1 MRKRLLGR
9 YGAQPD
15 AMADLD
21 GRGGGGGELD
31 DRKGTPRPGDSPRPD
46 LSGDPQHT
54 TLTVDEQ
61 NVDRE
66 AHQERV
72 NGVTGRDDQGGVVK
86 AGPPKQSTLA
96 RRRVD
101 GGVNARNKRA
111 MGRHLLECPEAVR
124 LTKQRSEKHQR
135 RTHGS
140 GGLIRTSVSAH
151 SMRQVSGL
159 LLGTVLLLA
168 SASVPTAQRVVAD
181 FEQLT
186 TDGATAIQERRY
198 ADALQMYSVAAK
210 QRPTEPIAWLG
221 AGVAAYMLGRDA
233 VAETS
238 LVAALRLNPRL
249 VEAALLLGD
258 LQYRGGRLREAIM
271 TYEAAAKQSPKARG
285 LDEKLEAWRR
295 EAGFADRLYE
305 SRGAHF
311 RVLFDGPK
319 DDALARRAV
328 EMLESAYWRV
338 GDKLTAYPPQTITV
352 VLYTLQQ
359 FRDVTRAPAW
369 AGGAYDGRI
378 HIAVGG
384 ALERPDQLE
393 RMLAHEFTHA
403 VVAMLGGRNVPL
415 WLNEGLATAL
425 EPGGDEWA
433 GDVLKANAARL
444 PLPDLHAGFGRLAGA
459 HVHIAYAQSAAAV
472 KRLIELRGPS
482 GIVALLEDL
491 QNGVPFES
499 AFHQRMAM
507 RYDEFQTMMA
517 RR

>member
-1 MRKRLLGR
+1 
-9 YGAQPD
+9 
-15 AMADLD
+15 MA
-21 GRGGGGGELD
+21 
-31 DRKGTPRPGDSPRPD
+31 
-46 LSGDPQHT
+46 
-54 TLTVDEQ
+54 
-61 NVDRE
+61 
-66 AHQERV
+66 
-72 NGVTGRDDQGGVVK
+72 
-86 AGPPKQSTLA
+86 
-96 RRRVD
+96 
-101 GGVNARNKRA
+101 
-111 MGRHLLECPEAVR
+111 
-124 LTKQRSEKHQR
+124 
-135 RTHGS
+135 
-140 GGLIRTSVSAH
+140 SVIAH
-151 SMRQVSGL
+151 SMKQLSGWF
-159 LLGTVLLLA
+159 LGTVLLLG
-168 SASVPTAQRVVAD
+168 SASVATAQRVAAD
-181 FEQLT
+181 FEQLA

-198 ADALQMYSVAAK
+198 ADALQLYSVAAT
-210 QRPTEPIAWLG
+210 QRPAEPMVWLG

-249 VEAALLLGD
+249 IEAALLLGD
-258 LQYRGGRLREAIM
+258 LQYRGGRLREAIV
-271 TYEAAAKQSPKARG
+271 TYETAAKQSPKARG
-285 LDEKLEAWRR
+285 LNEKLEAWRR

-328 EMLESAYWRV
+328 EMLEAAYWRV

-359 FRDVTRAPAW
+359 FRDVTRAPEW
-369 AGGAYDGRI
+369 AGGVYDGRI

-384 ALERPDQLE
+384 ALERLDELE
-393 RMLAHEFTHA
+393 NMLAHEFTHA
-403 VVAMLGGRNVPL
+403 VVAMLGGRNVPQ

-433 GDVLKANAARL
+433 RDVLQANAVRL

-459 HVHIAYAQSAAAV
+459 HVHVAYAQSAAAV
-472 KRLIELRGPS
+472 RRLIELRGPS

-499 AFHQRMAM
+499 AFHQRMAL
-507 RYDEFQTMMA
+507 RYEEFQTMMS